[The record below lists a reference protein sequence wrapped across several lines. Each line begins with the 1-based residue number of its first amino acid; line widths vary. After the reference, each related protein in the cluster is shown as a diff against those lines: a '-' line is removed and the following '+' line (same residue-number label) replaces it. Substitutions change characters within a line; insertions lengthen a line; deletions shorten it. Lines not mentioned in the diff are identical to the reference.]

1 MEARVKMK
9 VRKKSLG
16 LVFLSF
22 LVLLSVMVGMLFT
35 FELDV
40 NTVKAKST
48 AKGENDIKISV
59 IIPVYKTEK
68 YLDACL
74 KSVTGQ
80 TLKDIEIICIND
92 GSPDNCGK
100 ILESWK
106 KKDNRVKVIHLKQN
120 KGAYFARNLGL
131 DCAKGKYV
139 TFVDS
144 DDTLDIHTFE
154 FCYDEA
160 EKQKADIVVHNI
172 QNSTDCSQKD
182 NLFYGPTFKC
192 ITPNLWACL
201 YKKDLIINNM
211 VRFYENL
218 RSSQDQ
224 AFNMRV
230 FPLAKKIVLK
240 NKSFYHYNTQNSSS
254 IMRTIKNADHSRNNA
269 QVTKIVYDDWK
280 KRGYFKKNKAKV
292 EFLKW
297 WASINYDFWRN
308 KSVDKMFV
316 EAVSSDPEL
325 FKEEVLSLL
334 DSGTRNKVKS
344 ILENSK

>member
-1 MEARVKMK
+1 MK

-22 LVLLSVMVGMLFT
+22 LVLLSVMIGMFFT
-35 FELDV
+35 FKKDV
-40 NTVKAKST
+40 AKVKAESLGESKS
-48 AKGENDIKISV
+48 NIKISV

-68 YLDACL
+68 YLDDCL
-74 KSVTGQ
+74 KSVTNQ

-92 GSPDNCGK
+92 GSPDNCK
-100 ILESWK
+100 NILDKWAKRDS
-106 KKDNRVKVIHLKQN
+106 RVKVVHLKQN

-201 YKKDLIINNM
+201 YKKDLIINSM

-240 NKSFYHYNTQNSSS
+240 NKSFYHYNTKNPRS
-254 IMRTIKNADHSRNNA
+254 IMKIIKSADHSRNNA

-280 KRGYFKKNKAKV
+280 KRDYFKKNEAKV

-297 WASINYDFWRN
+297 WSYINYDWWRT

-316 EAVSSDPEL
+316 EAVNSDPEL
-325 FKEEVLSLL
+325 FKEEVFSLL
-334 DSGTRNKVKS
+334 DSGTRNKIEN
-344 ILENSK
+344 ILKNSK